1 MPKFVEDLVSELLS
15 KKDFYPE
22 KSEKE
27 QKAIAYAIAYK
38 QLNKMKGKSKGKKSK
53 ASVESL
59 RTAASL
65 FTYAKKLEA
74 ANHHVH
80 ADALVEIMQ
89 DLSGLK

>member
-38 QLNKMKGKSKGKKSK
+38 QLNKIKGKSKGKKS

-74 ANHHVH
+74 ANHHIY

>member
-15 KKDFYPE
+15 QKDFYPE

-27 QKAIAYAIAYK
+27 QKAIAYAIAHK
-38 QLNKMKGKSKGKKSK
+38 QLNKMKGKKSK
-53 ASVESL
+53 ASVDTL

-74 ANHHVH
+74 ANHHIH